1 MREALHL
8 TLFTWEEVC
17 LRVFLA
23 MSFGFVLGW
32 DRDSKNKPIDFRAYM
47 IVCVATCLIAMA
59 TQELYADFANSE
71 NLLSLDL
78 GKIMAGTLTGI
89 GFLGAGAII
98 KRDDHQVIGT
108 ATGASIWAAG
118 SIGLVLGFGIYPLAI
133 IGFLSIA
140 SILII
145 GGYYMSIFQGKEDR
159 IDIKN
164 KH

>member
-1 MREALHL
+1 MLEALHL
-8 TLFTWEEVC
+8 TLFTWEEEC

-78 GKIMAGTLTGI
+78 GKIFSALSLLDILNSCIPPT
-89 GFLGAGAII
+89 F
-98 KRDDHQVIGT
+98 
-108 ATGASIWAAG
+108 
-118 SIGLVLGFGIYPLAI
+118 I
-133 IGFLSIA
+133 IGIRVIA
-140 SILII
+140 ITII
-145 GGYYMSIFQGKEDR
+145 PIPPS
-159 IDIKN
+159 
-164 KH
+164 H